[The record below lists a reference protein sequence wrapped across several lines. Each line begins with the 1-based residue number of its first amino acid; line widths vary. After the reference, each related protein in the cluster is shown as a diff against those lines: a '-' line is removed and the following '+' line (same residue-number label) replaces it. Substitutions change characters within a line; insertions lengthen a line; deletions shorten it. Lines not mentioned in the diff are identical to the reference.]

1 MVSDAADST
10 FSMHLFAFIDN
21 TKGFGVIWS
30 ALSVAWS
37 LLYVE
42 AVYVYTKPSKVSAA
56 FLKTATKRCEKLRN
70 IVKPSCS

>member
-21 TKGFGVIWS
+21 TKGFRVIWS

-56 FLKTATKRCEKLRN
+56 FLKTATKRCETL
-70 IVKPSCS
+70 